1 MTRDEVVQRVRS
13 ILEGGGLR
21 LAVLFG
27 SGARDALRE
36 DSDIDVGILPRDV
49 AMTLGEELALQ
60 ASLERAT
67 GRTVDLIRL
76 DRASTILKW
85 RVAREGIALLADPQH
100 EWPRFRARAG
110 IEHGDFAPLYA
121 RTAERFRRK
130 LAAGGG

>member
-49 AMTLGEELALQ
+49 AITLDEELALQ
-60 ASLERAT
+60 ASLELAT

-85 RVAREGIALLADPQH
+85 RVAREGIALLADPPH